1 MALSKTL
8 QRLTQFFLTTSC
20 PLCQRN
26 ASQIFCPDCHRQLME
41 CRWPSSNSGHAA
53 TLASHRPGANSRD
66 LFIFSWGQYRGPLK
80 QTLALLKYGN
90 QTELGLWL
98 GHQLGHH
105 WNAHGRFKTKM
116 QLPIVVPIPLHEDK
130 LKQRGYNQAALIA
143 TGFCRVTGLP
153 MAEHGLVRTKATE
166 AMYGL
171 GVTQRQANVTGA
183 FQVSPTL
190 KTRTLKAR
198 NRLILLVDDIYTTG
212 STARAAATT
221 LKNAGY
227 ATTGIT
233 AMAQAVY
240 SSPPDR

>member
-26 ASQIFCPDCHRQLME
+26 ASQILCTDCHRQLFA
-41 CRWPSSNSGHAA
+41 CRWSPPLSSGHAA
-53 TLASHRPGANSRD
+53 TLSSPGPLANHRD
-66 LFIFSWGQYRGPLK
+66 LFIFSWGQYRGLLK

-105 WNAHGRFKTKM
+105 WQAHGHRTPKS
-116 QLPIVVPIPLHEDK
+116 QPPIVVPIPLHKDR

-143 TGFCRVTGLP
+143 KGFCRVTGLP
-153 MAEHGLVRTKATE
+153 MAEHGLIRTKATE

-171 GVTQRQANVTGA
+171 EGKKRQANVTGA
-183 FQVSPTL
+183 FQVSPNL
-190 KTRTLKAR
+190 KTRSR
-198 NRLILLVDDIYTTG
+198 PILLIDDIYTTG
-212 STARAAATT
+212 STARAAVST
-221 LKNAGY
+221 LEKAGY
-227 ATTGIT
+227 VATGII
-233 AMAQAVY
+233 AVAQAVF
-240 SSPPDR
+240 SSPPHR